1 MAEQDWT
8 PSIIT
13 PGHPQKLMKYG
24 FMAAVDLE
32 ASRVPEDPVFPAPAD
47 GYMVSFVAFY
57 ERGLSTPPHWFLRSL
72 LRYYCLELHHLT
84 PSGVLYI
91 AAFMTPCEAYLGI
104 NPKTDL
110 WKDFH
115 SVRCPQDL
123 KARSRFLP

>member
-72 LRYYCLELHHLT
+72 LQYYDLELHHLT

-91 AAFMTPCEAYLGI
+91 AYLGI

-115 SVRCPQDL
+115 SVQCPQDL
-123 KARSRFLP
+123 EARSRFLP